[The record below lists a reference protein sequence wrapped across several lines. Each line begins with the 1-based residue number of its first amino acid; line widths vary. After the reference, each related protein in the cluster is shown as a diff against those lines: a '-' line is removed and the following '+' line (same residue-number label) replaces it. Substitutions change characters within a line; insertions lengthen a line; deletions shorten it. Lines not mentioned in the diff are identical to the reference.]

1 VSAVGLKRADFI
13 GDRLCVSPFVALLP
27 HRCGERLAAARAEPT
42 VGVVPRSNIPARLDR
57 LAWGRFHWRL
67 LGALGVAWLFD
78 GLEITLVGALG
89 PALQGS
95 SRLHLSATEVG
106 MTASAYLIGSILGA
120 LIFGA
125 LADRL
130 GRRLLFRVTLSI
142 YLLAT
147 VATGLAWDF
156 WSFAAFRLLTGTGI
170 GGEGA
175 AIGSAILE
183 FTPARCRGRVHLF
196 IASTYWLGAVL
207 GALVTVPLLTPGLV
221 AADLGWRLAFILG
234 ATLALIV
241 LYLRRFLPESPR
253 WLVAHGQYAQAD
265 AIVAG
270 IEADTPV
277 YDVENAAALAS
288 DDNSYEPDPGLSL
301 TAYWASL
308 RDIVFV
314 EYRSRTLLNV
324 ILISTQAFFYNAIF
338 FTYALILHDYLDV
351 PASETP
357 IYIIA
362 LAIGNLLG
370 PLLFG
375 RLFDTLGRT
384 TMITSTYACS
394 GLLMFGTAW
403 LFSHGQLG
411 AVTQTIA
418 WTITFLF
425 ASAGASGAYL
435 RVAEGFPIDIRAGAI
450 ALFYSVGTLLGGVAA
465 PWFFGRLIQSGDRGE
480 IVVGYSIA
488 ASLMLLGAVADL
500 ILGFKAAGLPLEQ
513 VAPPLRSTATD
524 QRRR

>member
-1 VSAVGLKRADFI
+1 MSV
-13 GDRLCVSPFVALLP
+13 
-27 HRCGERLAAARAEPT
+27 EPT
-42 VGVVPRSNIPARLDR
+42 VGVVQKSNIPARLDR
-57 LAWGRFHWRL
+57 LAWGPFHWRL

-78 GLEITLVGALG
+78 GLEITLVGAIG

-95 SRLHLSATEVG
+95 ARLHLSASEVG
-106 MTASAYLIGSILGA
+106 MTASAYLVGNILGA

-130 GRRLLFRVTLSI
+130 GRKLLFRITLLI

-147 VATGLAWDF
+147 AATGLAWDF

-207 GALVTVPLLTPGLV
+207 GALVTAPLLTPDLV
-221 AADLGWRLAFILG
+221 AADLGWRLAFLVG
-234 ATLALIV
+234 AALALIV

-253 WLVAHGQYAQAD
+253 WLVAHGRYAEAD
-265 AIVAG
+265 AIVTG
-270 IEADTPV
+270 IEVDTPP
-277 YDVENAAALAS
+277 YDASSAPASVS
-288 DDNSYEPDPGLSL
+288 DDTMYQPGLGLSL
-301 TAYWASL
+301 AAYWTSV
-308 RDIVFV
+308 RGIVLGK
-314 EYRSRTLLNV
+314 YKRRTLLNV

-338 FTYALILHDYLDV
+338 FTYALILNNYLDV
-351 PASETP
+351 PANETP

-370 PLLFG
+370 PLVFG
-375 RLFDTLGRT
+375 PLFDTLGRT

-394 GLLMFGTAW
+394 GLLMFVTAW
-403 LFSHGQLG
+403 LFSHGELD

-435 RVAEGFPIDIRAGAI
+435 RVAEGFPIEIRAGAI

-465 PWFFGRLIQSGDRGE
+465 PWFFGRLIQSGDRGQ
-480 IVVGYSIA
+480 IVTGYIVA

-500 ILGFKAAGLPLEQ
+500 VLGFKAAGLPLEQ
-513 VAPPLRSTATD
+513 VAPPIRSVRGD
-524 QRRR
+524 RLGR